1 MDASF
6 WDGKRPPGVGNTINP
21 DEYSSVLSV
30 VNALLHENRS
40 RPAFTSIGQTL
51 TYRDIDTLSRQF
63 AAYLQKS
70 TNLKPG
76 DRIAIQMP
84 NLLQY
89 PVVVYGALRA
99 GLVIVNTNPLYTARE
114 MRHQFKD
121 SGAKAL
127 VFLENFGHL
136 VQEVVTGTD
145 IQYLF
150 VTCLADMLPT
160 PRRQVINFLV
170 KRIKRM
176 VPRFSLPEAI
186 PLRRTFESVSA
197 SQYRPVPEGRLTD
210 PVVLQYTGG
219 TTGIAKGAV
228 LTNRNLIA
236 NMLQSKEMLSQ
247 LDEQRQS
254 IIRAGEEVLIAPL
267 PLYHIYA
274 FTVHLLCMP
283 FMGNHSI
290 LIANPR
296 DTNTF
301 IKMIKPWRF
310 TAFIGL
316 NTLFTSLLNH
326 SRFKECDFSGLKLTL
341 SGGTALQE
349 TTAQKWYHA
358 TGCRISEAYGL
369 TECSPAVCMNPAG
382 NLSQP
387 GTAGLPVPS
396 TELKTIDEQGDE
408 TAIGQPGELCVRG
421 PQVMPG
427 YWQRERASV
436 EVLDVDGWLRTGD
449 VACIA
454 EDGFVRIVDR
464 IKDMILVSGF
474 NVYPN
479 EIEDVV
485 CGHPKV
491 ANCAAIGV
499 PDDST
504 GEAIKLFVVKA
515 EDSLTADELLDW
527 CRDYLTAYKVP
538 KVCEFRSELPMTPVG
553 KILRKDLRQP
563 ATEACWGGGDSSQSS

>member
-6 WDGKRPPGVGNTINP
+6 WDGKRPAGVGNTIDP

-40 RPAFTSIGQTL
+40 RPAFTGIGHTL
-51 TYRDIDTLSRQF
+51 SFQDIDILSRQF
-63 AAYLQKS
+63 AAYLQNS

-76 DRIAIQMP
+76 DRIAVQMP

-99 GLVIVNTNPLYTARE
+99 GLIIVNTNPLYTARE

-121 SGAKAL
+121 CGAKAL

-136 VQEVVTGTD
+136 VQEVVTETE

-160 PRRQVINFLV
+160 PRRQIVNFLV
-170 KRIKRM
+170 KHIKKM
-176 VPRFSLPEAI
+176 VPRYSLPEAV
-186 PLRRTFESVSA
+186 PLLRALNPSGGL
-197 SQYRPVPEGRLTD
+197 QYRPVPEGALSD

-219 TTGIAKGAV
+219 TTGVAKGAV

-247 LDEQRQS
+247 LDEQQQA
-254 IIRAGEEVLIAPL
+254 IIKAGEEVLVAPL

-301 IKMIKPWRF
+301 IKMIRPWRF

-316 NTLFTSLLNH
+316 NTLFASLLNH
-326 SRFKECDFSGLKLTL
+326 PRFKECDFSGLKLTL

-349 TTAQKWYHA
+349 ITAQKWFQA
-358 TGCRISEAYGL
+358 TGCTISEAYGL

-382 NLSQP
+382 NLSQQ
-387 GTAGLPVPS
+387 GSAGLPVPS
-396 TELKTIDEQGDE
+396 TELKTVDDEGEE
-408 TAIGQPGELCVRG
+408 TAIGEPGELCVRG

-427 YWQRERASV
+427 YWQRARASA
-436 EVLDVDGWLRTGD
+436 EVLDADGWLRTGD
-449 VACIA
+449 VACIQ

-491 ANCAAIGV
+491 ANCAAIGI

-504 GEAIKLFVVKA
+504 GESVKLFVVRA
-515 EDSLTADELLDW
+515 DDSLTADELLGW
-527 CRDYLTAYKVP
+527 CRDYLTAYKIP
-538 KVCEFRSELPMTPVG
+538 RECEFRTELPMTPVG
-553 KILRKDLRQP
+553 KVLRKNLRQS
-563 ATEACWGGGDSSQSS
+563 AVESS

>member
-6 WDGKRPPGVGNTINP
+6 WDGKRPAGVGNSINP

-30 VNALLHENRS
+30 VNALLRENGA
-40 RPAFTSIGQTL
+40 RPAFTGIGHTL
-51 TYRDIDTLSRQF
+51 SYHDIDVLSRQF
-63 AAYLQKS
+63 AAYLQNN

-121 SGAKAL
+121 CGAKAL

-136 VQEVVTGTD
+136 VQEVVAETE

-160 PRRQVINFLV
+160 PRRQIVNFLV
-170 KRIKRM
+170 KHVKKM
-176 VPRFSLPEAI
+176 VPRYSLPEAV
-186 PLRRTFESVSA
+186 PLHRALKSISA
-197 SQYRPVPEGRLTD
+197 ARYRPVPEGRLSD

-219 TTGIAKGAV
+219 TTGVAKGAV

-247 LDEQRQS
+247 LDEHQQR
-254 IIRAGEEVLIAPL
+254 IIRVGEEVLVAPL

-316 NTLFTSLLNH
+316 NTLFASLLSH
-326 SRFKECDFSGLKLTL
+326 PRFKECDFSGLKLTL

-349 TTAQKWYHA
+349 KTAQKWYQA
-358 TGCRISEAYGL
+358 TGCTISEAYGL

-382 NLSQP
+382 NLSQQ

-396 TELKTIDEQGDE
+396 TELKTVNDEGEE
-408 TAIGQPGELCVRG
+408 TAIGEPGELCVRG

-427 YWQRERASV
+427 YWQRDRASA
-436 EVLDVDGWLRTGD
+436 EVLDADGWLRTGD
-449 VACIA
+449 VACIQ

-485 CGHPKV
+485 CTHPKV
-491 ANCAAIGV
+491 ANCAAIGI
-499 PDDST
+499 PDDNT
-504 GEAIKLFVVKA
+504 GEAVKLFVVRA
-515 EDSLTADELLDW
+515 DDSLTAEELLGW

-538 KVCEFRSELPMTPVG
+538 GDCEFRTELPMTPVG
-553 KILRKDLRQP
+553 KVLRKNLRQS
-563 ATEACWGGGDSSQSS
+563 AVESS

>member
-6 WDGKRPPGVGNTINP
+6 WDGKRPDGVGNTVNP

-30 VNALLHENRS
+30 VNALLRENRS
-40 RPAFTSIGQTL
+40 RSAFTGIGHTL
-51 TYRDIDTLSRQF
+51 SYHDIDTLSRQF
-63 AAYLQKS
+63 AAYLQNS
-70 TNLKPG
+70 TNLEPG

-121 SGAKAL
+121 CGAKAL

-136 VQEVVTGTD
+136 VQEVVADTE

-150 VTCLADMLPT
+150 VTRLADMLPT
-160 PRRQVINFLV
+160 PRRQIINFVV
-170 KRIKRM
+170 KHIKKM
-176 VPRFSLPEAI
+176 VPGYSLPEAV
-186 PLRRTFESVSA
+186 PLHRALKSFSA
-197 SQYRPVPEGRLTD
+197 SQYRPVPEGALSD

-219 TTGIAKGAV
+219 TTGVAKGAV

-247 LDEQRQS
+247 LDEQQQR
-254 IIRAGEEVLIAPL
+254 IIRVGDEVLVAPL

-296 DTNTF
+296 DTDTF

-310 TAFIGL
+310 SAFIGL
-316 NTLFTSLLNH
+316 NTLFASLLSH
-326 SRFKECDFSGLKLTL
+326 PRFKECDFSGLKLTL

-349 TTAQKWYHA
+349 ITAQKWYRA
-358 TGCRISEAYGL
+358 TGCTISEAYGL

-382 NLSQP
+382 NLSQQ

-396 TELKTIDEQGDE
+396 TELKTVNGEGEE
-408 TAIGQPGELCVRG
+408 TAIGEPGELCVRG

-427 YWQRERASV
+427 YWQRDRASA
-436 EVLDVDGWLRTGD
+436 EVLDADGWLRTGD
-449 VACIA
+449 VGCIQ

-491 ANCAAIGV
+491 ANCAAIGI

-504 GEAIKLFVVKA
+504 GEAVKLFVVKTD
-515 EDSLTADELLDW
+515 DSLTAEELLGW

-538 KVCEFRSELPMTPVG
+538 RDCEFRAELPMTPVG
-553 KILRKDLRQP
+553 KVLRKDLRQS
-563 ATEACWGGGDSSQSS
+563 AVESS